1 MRAKTLWLSLLAL
14 SGAVTLAACSGADD
28 PPRVTSGLEC
38 EAPGGGVSSC
48 VLTLPEPGGFTITL
62 VSSSCDAL
70 NNELRLMSPAEAT
83 LTTDACREDAGTVWD
98 YTSTVY
104 PTGTEISLEVDSD
117 QFAGEPG
124 LRVTGTY
131 PSWTIRFED
140 GYDTDFD
147 DLVLRVDA
155 VPAS

>member
-38 EAPGGGVSSC
+38 EAPGGEVSSC

-70 NNELRLMSPAEAT
+70 NNEVRLTSPVEAT
-83 LTTDACREDAGTVWD
+83 LTSDACRAAPGTVWD

-104 PTGTEISLEVDSD
+104 PAGTEISLEVDSD
-117 QFAGEPG
+117 KFAGQPG
-124 LRVTGTY
+124 LRVTGAY
-131 PSWTIRFED
+131 PTWTVNFED
-140 GYDTDFD
+140 GYDTDFN
-147 DLVLRVDA
+147 DLVLQVHA